1 MSFTGDLEHL
11 PIVDIIQLLHAT
23 RKSGTLTVRSR
34 KGESQLVFKDGFI
47 VSANHLNNSVR
58 IGQVLTKMDAISSE
72 QLQQT
77 LLEQK
82 EAGDNRKPLIA
93 TLLENGTINK
103 EVAYKGLENLI
114 EMTVVDILTW
124 DGGTFD
130 LSVDSV
136 QVSDEYRYFPEK
148 LHQEISL
155 DTQNVLMDALRIYD
169 EQKRDG
175 QLEEQTFDEE
185 PTETAPLSGK
195 QSPPDM
201 KTTLAASDS
210 PAAESEVSTQ
220 ISAADLGLDNL
231 DELDKVVPDVFQAIK
246 DTEVQNEQ
254 LAKIQLLL
262 PDLPEKE
269 ALRFTEFLR
278 RFGQEPPP
286 VAVPSSMEN
295 QSQALVFFSQDKIL
309 TYALTS
315 LCKNSGLHGFTTDD
329 INDLEPIVQQYLEKE
344 IEPILVIDRFPGAI
358 HDLIHKIKSAF
369 PALTIIQLGTAS
381 DFSVALPMFQYGIRS
396 ILPRPETAQ
405 IDNDFV
411 DEIIQFLSTF
421 YAYIFYCFCQK
432 NSQNLNKVNA
442 FITGMRN
449 LTGAPD
455 VSQAL
460 LLQVGE
466 YFPRSIT
473 FVIGKGEVVAERGVG
488 ILHEGDMRKPTSLQ
502 FRFPLETS
510 ELMTQVIKTEQFFFG
525 MCENDGLHD
534 ELFKLIGAPKDDR
547 ILLLPM
553 KSNGRVITLTY
564 GDFGEEEAA
573 PIQVD
578 ILAILAHQA
587 GLIVEN
593 SFFQKQLEKKQKSS

>member
-58 IGQVLTKMDAISSE
+58 IGQVLTKMDAITSE

-93 TLLENGTINK
+93 TLIENGTIN
-103 EVAYKGLENLI
+103 EDVAYKGLENLI
-114 EMTVVDILTW
+114 EMTVVEILTW

-169 EQKRDG
+169 EQKRDEA
-175 QLEEQTFDEE
+175 LNELTFPKEPSEAANTPAEAPHTAAEQSPSPDTS
-185 PTETAPLSGK
+185 TETV
-195 QSPPDM
+195 
-201 KTTLAASDS
+201 TNDS
-210 PAAESEVSTQ
+210 PQ
-220 ISAADLGLDNL
+220 ISAEDLGLDNL
-231 DELDKVVPDVFQAIK
+231 DQLEKVIPDVFQAIK
-246 DTEVQNEQ
+246 DNGAQDEQ
-254 LAKIQLLL
+254 LVKLQQLL
-262 PDLPEKE
+262 PDLAEKE
-269 ALRFTEFLR
+269 SFRLAEFLKQ
-278 RFGQEPPP
+278 FGKTPPP

-295 QSQALVFFSQDKIL
+295 QSQALVFFTQDKL
-309 TYALTS
+309 MTHALTS

-329 INDLEPIVQQYLEKE
+329 INDLAPIIQQYLEKE
-344 IEPILVIDRFPGAI
+344 IEPILIIDRFPGAI
-358 HDLIHKIKSAF
+358 HDLIHNIKSAF
-369 PALTIIQLGTAS
+369 PALTIIQLGTSS
-381 DFSVALPMFQYGIRS
+381 DFSIALPMFQYGIRS
-396 ILPRPETAQ
+396 MLPKPEAAPSE
-405 IDNDFV
+405 NDFV
-411 DEIIQFLSTF
+411 DELIQFLSTF

-432 NSQNLNKVNA
+432 NSQNLHKVNA
-442 FITGMRN
+442 FITGMRD
-449 LTGAPD
+449 LAGASD
-455 VSQAL
+455 VSLAL
-460 LLQVGE
+460 LHQIAE
-466 YFPRSIT
+466 YFPRAIT
-473 FVIGKGEVVAERGVG
+473 FVVGKGELVAERGIG
-488 ILHEGDMRKPTSLQ
+488 ILHEGDMRKPTALQ
-502 FRFPLETS
+502 FRFPIESSQLMKDVVES
-510 ELMTQVIKTEQFFFG
+510 EQYFFG
-525 MCENDGLHD
+525 RCQDDGLQ
-534 ELFKLIGAPKDDR
+534 EQLFNIIGPPQQDH

-553 KSNGRVITLTY
+553 KSNGRIITITY
-564 GDFGEEEAA
+564 GDFGDGKAMPVQA
-573 PIQVD
+573 D

-593 SFFQKQLEKKQKSS
+593 SFFQKQLAKKSS